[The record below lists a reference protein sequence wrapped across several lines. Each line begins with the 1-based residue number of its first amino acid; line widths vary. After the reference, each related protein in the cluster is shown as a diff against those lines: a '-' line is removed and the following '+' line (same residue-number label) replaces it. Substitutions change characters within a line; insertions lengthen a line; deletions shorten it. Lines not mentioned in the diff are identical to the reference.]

1 MNFPEYLKERLS
13 EDYKNLIIQKLE
25 EIKKQTEELKNTISP
40 SVLQANQNLRDS
52 VTREIARIQEILEN
66 QLNESQ
72 QKISSDFSH
81 SFSESMSSWYHSDIS
96 SYQQQLDMLIG
107 DIVSNVPVPEKK
119 EQAELGALVDLVD
132 NLDQGNT
139 QSDILNIVLK
149 YVSGLADRAVLFVVR
164 GEQAAGWAAFGLGDD
179 WDTQRIRGIKVDLTR
194 NHVLHEVVATGRAA
208 GGPADRYFDN
218 LELFSMLGAIFPQSA
233 LATPIMVR
241 GKMAGI
247 LYADMHAE
255 LKDKPDVPNCLYL
268 ASRLAGSAIDLLPL
282 KANKPATAPAATA
295 AAPVAAVATPE
306 PAAAAPAPA
315 AKPVMTTPVSA
326 PVIAPIRPVT
336 PAPEP
341 PDEIE
346 YEPST
351 QSMAPARPAA
361 DEEDVSGTVIME
373 GVRPPEPAE
382 PDQKLHDDAKRF
394 ARLLVSEIKLYNEAQ
409 VSAGRENRDLYDR
422 LKEDIERSRR
432 MYVERVPY
440 QIHSTTNYFY
450 EELVRTLANG
460 DPTLLG
466 M

>member
-1 MNFPEYLKERLS
+1 MSFPEYLKDRLS

-52 VTREIARIQEILEN
+52 VNRELARIQELLDN

-72 QKISSDFSH
+72 QRISGDYSRAL
-81 SFSESMSSWYHSDIS
+81 SESMSSWYHSDIS

-119 EQAELGALVDLVD
+119 EQAELKNLVDLVND
-132 NLDQGNT
+132 LDQGNT

-194 NHVLHEVVATGRAA
+194 NHVLHEVVATGQAA

-247 LYADMHAE
+247 LYADMHAD

-268 ASRLAGSAIDLLPL
+268 ASRMAGAAIDLLPMR
-282 KANKPATAPAATA
+282 AGKPAPAPAA
-295 AAPVAAVATPE
+295 
-306 PAAAAPAPA
+306 AAAAPAPA
-315 AKPVMTTPVSA
+315 VQTPEPVAAAPAPKPVMTTPVSA
-326 PVIAPIRPVT
+326 PVITPVKPVA

-346 YEPST
+346 YEPET
-351 QSMAPARPAA
+351 QPMKPKAARAVE
-361 DEEDVSGTVIME
+361 DDVSGTVIME
-373 GVRPPEPAE
+373 GIKPAE
-382 PDQKLHDDAKRF
+382 PAGEQEQKLHDDAKRF

-422 LKEDIERSRR
+422 LKDDIERSRR